1 MWLSRHVDS
10 WKIALHF
17 PRDLEPFFVAII
29 NDSSALS
36 SKLATFL
43 FEIFGVSTRII
54 NLKVMETST
63 RSKPPKISAILI
75 HHVLLIAVDNF
86 NSEMRR
92 LALYLFSREQL
103 FIILF

>member
-1 MWLSRHVDS
+1 MRLSSHVDS

-17 PRDLEPFFVAII
+17 PWDLQSFLVAII
-29 NDSSALS
+29 KDSSALS
-36 SKLATFL
+36 PKLTAFL
-43 FEIFGVSTRII
+43 LEIFWVSPRII

-63 RSKPPKISAILI
+63 RSKPAKIRAILI

-86 NSEMRR
+86 NSEMSR

-103 FIILF
+103 FIVLF